1 MNHAQ
6 AIREIMVL
14 NNITLAELG
23 RRAWLSSHVAVLH
36 RIQSKTGRLDTIL
49 ELLEAMGY
57 EIVVRPATEGDLPE
71 GEYALRFRD
80 YPSID
85 IKKDELL

>member
-14 NNITLAELG
+14 NNITLAELAQ
-23 RRAWLSSHVAVLH
+23 RAWLSSHVAVLH

-85 IKKDELL
+85 IKKDELV

>member
-14 NNITLAELG
+14 RNITLEKLG
-23 RRAWLSSHVAVLH
+23 EWLGMTHVGVLH
-36 RIQSKTGRLDTIL
+36 RIQSKTGRLDTTL
-49 ELLEAMGY
+49 QLLEAMGY
-57 EIVVRPATEGDLPE
+57 EIVVRPATDGDLPE

-85 IKKDELL
+85 VKKDELL

>member
-14 NNITLAELG
+14 NDITLDELG
-23 RRAWLSSHVAVLH
+23 KQLGRSHVAVIH

-49 ELLEAMGY
+49 QLLEAMGY
-57 EIVVRPATEGDLPE
+57 EIVVRPATDGDLPE

-80 YPSID
+80 YPSND
-85 IKKDELL
+85 VKKDELL